1 MLNYYE
7 VLGLPCEPPKCHEIK
22 RIQAA
27 LDAWKIKTEAAYN
40 MAAGF
45 EEQQHL
51 HQQLCAEADMKRLL
65 SDPEL
70 RTQHAAELLERRKKL
85 LQDIIKLMSECLEG
99 KRKEILYAQL
109 VTISNDLSLNPT
121 TVKRAFQEAGYIV
134 AMKPTVD
141 VNDVLLNETHWN
153 KLMGH
158 FTDLKNH
165 MEANPTDPLVAM
177 TEIKDIYDY
186 IALMDSG
193 SIDNTEEYRSMPTET
208 LCSIFEM
215 KQKEHVANTAPKKI
229 YKQIETLVC
238 ALILCDNKNREKYNN
253 SVRLSALKEY
263 FNLFRHIPI
272 GMRLKKHFANTC
284 IRQIQKTIPVPY
296 EYAVEIYNR
305 ECLPKDMPY
314 SEEETQV

>member
-45 EEQQHL
+45 EERQHL
-51 HQQLCAEADMKRLL
+51 HMQLCTETDMQRLL

-85 LQDIIKLMSECLEG
+85 LQEIIRLMSECLEG
-99 KRKEILYAQL
+99 KRKEILYAEL
-109 VTISNDLSLNPT
+109 VTISNDLSLNPP
-121 TVKRAFQEAGYIV
+121 TVKRAFQDAGYIV
-134 AMKPTVD
+134 VMKPTVD

-158 FTDLKNH
+158 ITELKNY
-165 MEANPTDPLVAM
+165 MDANPTDPLAAM

-193 SIDNTEEYRSMPTET
+193 SIYNTERYRSMPTET
-208 LCSIFEM
+208 LYSIFEM
-215 KQKEHVANTAPKKI
+215 KQKEHVANTAPKRI
-229 YKQIETLVC
+229 YKQIECLVC

-253 SVRLSALKEY
+253 SVRLSALEAY
-263 FNLFRHIPI
+263 FNLFSYIPI
-272 GMRLKKHFANTC
+272 GMRLKKNFANKC
-284 IRQIQKTIPVPY
+284 IRQIQKTLPIPC

-305 ECLPKDMPY
+305 KCLPQDTPY
-314 SEEETQV
+314 SEEEAQE

>member
-27 LDAWKIKTEAAYN
+27 LDAWKIKTEAAYKV
-40 MAAGF
+40 ATGF
-45 EEQQHL
+45 EEQQYL
-51 HQQLCAEADMKRLL
+51 HMQLCAETDMQRLL

-70 RTQHAAELLERRKKL
+70 RTQHATELFERRKRL
-85 LQDIIKLMSECLEG
+85 LQSIIRLMSECLEG
-99 KRKEILYAQL
+99 KRKEILYVQL
-109 VTISNDLSLNPT
+109 VTISSDLSLNPT
-121 TVKRAFQEAGYIV
+121 TVKKAFQDDGYTIV
-134 AMKPTVD
+134 MKPAVD
-141 VNDVLLNETHWN
+141 VNDILLNETHWN
-153 KLMGH
+153 KLMGY
-158 FTDLKNH
+158 FAELKNY
-165 MEANPTDPLVAM
+165 MKANPNDPLAALA
-177 TEIKDIYDY
+177 EIKDIYGY
-186 IALMDSG
+186 ISLMDSG
-193 SIDNTEEYRSMPTET
+193 SLDSAEKYRSMPTET
-208 LCSIFEM
+208 LCFIFEL
-215 KQKEHVANTAPKKI
+215 KQKEHIANTAPKRI

-253 SVRLSALKEY
+253 SVRLSALEEY